1 MRIFRDVFGTSANSD
16 ENVGLLDD
24 EAPISSHCATNVSLA
39 IASTSQSVDAKL
51 IRPNPSGKENAPNKK
66 VPKSMSP
73 FVRLKLLKPKSF
85 NGTAESTA
93 ENIAR
98 DPLSVVV
105 SDQQHGGKVQR
116 PIRNVQPVTR
126 LNYSIVECCVCQKTI
141 HIQDNSAHCADGNI
155 ICSSKCFKN
164 A

>member
-1 MRIFRDVFGTSANSD
+1 M
-16 ENVGLLDD
+16 DD
-24 EAPISSHCATNVSLA
+24 EAPISSHCNTNVPLA
-39 IASTSQSVDAKL
+39 IPSTSQSGAIDATL

-66 VPKSMSP
+66 VAKTV
-73 FVRLKLLKPKSF
+73 VRLKLLKPKSC
-85 NGTAESTA
+85 NGTAESTT

-98 DPLSVVV
+98 DPLSLVA

-116 PIRNVQPVTR
+116 PIRNMQPVVR
-126 LNYSIVECCVCQKTI
+126 LSYDIVECCVCKKMV

-155 ICSSKCFKN
+155 ICSTKCFKN